1 MVSLSLK
8 EARLWWSAAQ
18 GLDEPRDEPL
28 HETVARTGWLR
39 TLGGA
44 EPYLG
49 LSLRNSSFTVQGM
62 HDAVAARQ
70 LRVSPG
76 PRGCIYLIPQAHAG
90 LALRLA
96 HRLSAT
102 RNARDVTKAGV
113 KTGELKAVGEAI
125 VEVLRAGPQSTQ
137 SLRKVLPKGAVRSL
151 GDVGKKVGITSTL
164 PPALRVL
171 EFDGQ
176 IFRKAAQDRLDH
188 ERYDWHLDPS
198 PVEQVEA
205 AEDDLTLAQLFFQW
219 AGPATQAEFAAWSG
233 LNQTQSKKAM
243 ARGELTPLNIEG
255 LTETYYGS
263 AKPSGGTK
271 KRAVYVPAMDNIYA
285 LRKKAAPMVD
295 AQHHEVEASNFGAGG
310 RKRLA
315 DMSQPIER
323 TILCQGQVV
332 GLWAW
337 DPMDESIVQHALQ
350 GPKVSAA
357 EGKRVHKVISELGTG
372 RVFSIDSEKR
382 MGARADRLRALG

>member
-8 EARLWWSAAQ
+8 EARLWWNAAQ
-18 GLDEPRDEPL
+18 GLDAPRDEAL
-28 HETVARTGWLR
+28 QDTVARTGWLR

-49 LSLRNSSFTVQGM
+49 LSLRNSSFTVAAM

-76 PRGCIYLIPQAHAG
+76 ARGCIYLVPEAHAG

-113 KTGELKAVGEAI
+113 KEGELQALGEAI
-125 VEVLRAGPQSTQ
+125 VEALRAGPQSTQ
-137 SLRKVLPKGAVRSL
+137 SLRKVLPKGVVRSL

-164 PPALRVL
+164 PPALRIL
-171 EFDGQ
+171 EFGGR
-176 IFRKAAQDRLDH
+176 IYRKAAQDRLDH
-188 ERYDWHLDPS
+188 ERYDWHIDNSSVTETDP
-198 PVEQVEA
+198 EY
-205 AEDDLTLAQLFFQW
+205 DDLELAQLFFQW
-219 AGPATQAEFAAWSG
+219 AGPATQAEFAAWCG
-233 LNQTQSKKAM
+233 LNQTQSKKAI
-243 ARGELTPLNIEG
+243 ARANLAEVSIEG
-255 LTETYYGS
+255 LTEGYYAG
-263 AKPSGGTK
+263 AKPSTK
-271 KRAVYVPAMDNIYA
+271 AKRRSVFVPAMDNIYA
-285 LRKKAAPMVD
+285 LRKKAAPLVD
-295 AQHHEVEASNFGAGG
+295 ADHHGVEVSNFGAGG

-323 TILCQGQVV
+323 TTICQGQVV

-337 DPMDESIVQHALQ
+337 DPIDDSIVQHALQ

-357 EGKRVHKVISELGTG
+357 EAKRVQKLISELGTG
-372 RVFSIDSEKR
+372 RVFSIDSEKK
-382 MGARADRLRALG
+382 MSARADRLRALS